1 MSAAVATPIRAVVT
15 ADNHLNRYY
24 DRLSP
29 PKLAERRKQL
39 RRGFDRAVEAAIEQ
53 RADLFVQAGD
63 LFDTPDP
70 RNLDRE
76 FVAAQLARLRA
87 AGVRAV
93 GISGNHD
100 TPKQRTEQGG
110 YLPQGI
116 YRQLGALHLLLDDG
130 TAPTPTEVFEIRGQ
144 RVAVGALPW
153 SSLRRAGD
161 DPLADLA
168 WAPEADLRLFLFH
181 HSIEGHI
188 FPGAPE
194 PIVAR
199 ASLDRLHGTQLV
211 VAGHVHRHAHWQLGR
226 TTVLVPGATE
236 HTTFG
241 ETGPAGFSVVEL
253 SAGGVERLEH
263 VPVAC
268 QPRRQVTVRTTELP
282 DDGQDRVAAILRRLE
297 EGCGPD
303 VMARLILEGPI
314 EREAYHAL
322 DFQRI
327 WEVGLACCFSFDL
340 DASGLFVQDEQ
351 GDRPAGGVRLS
362 QRDELA
368 ACADALMEQADAEE
382 RVLLEETKQ
391 AILAFY
397 EREESR

>member
-1 MSAAVATPIRAVVT
+1 MSTMLRAVIT

-29 PKLAERRKQL
+29 PKLAERRRRL
-39 RRGFDRAVEAAIEQ
+39 RRGFHQAIETAIEQ
-53 RADLFVQAGD
+53 RADLFIQAGD

-76 FVAAQLARLRA
+76 FVASELARLRDP
-87 AGVRAV
+87 GVRAV

-110 YLPQGI
+110 ALPQGI
-116 YRQLGALHLLLDDG
+116 YRELGALRLLDEG
-130 TAPTPTEVFEIRGQ
+130 TTPTETFTIRDQ

-153 SSLRRAGD
+153 SALRRAGD
-161 DPLADLA
+161 DPLADLE
-168 WAPEADLRLFLFH
+168 WAPQADLRLFLFH
-181 HSIEGHI
+181 QSIEGHI

-194 PIVAR
+194 AIVAK
-199 ASLDRLHGTQLV
+199 ASLDRLSGTQLV

-226 TTVLVPGATE
+226 MTVLVPGATE
-236 HTTFG
+236 HMTFG
-241 ETGPAGFSVVEL
+241 ESGPAGYTLVEL
-253 SAGGVERLEH
+253 SVGGVERLDHLRVE
-263 VPVAC
+263 C
-268 QPRRQVTVRTTELP
+268 QPRSQVTVRTTELP
-282 DDGQDRVAAILRRLE
+282 NDGEDRVAAILRRFE

-327 WEVGLACCFSFDL
+327 WDVGLARCFSFDL
-340 DASGLFVQDEQ
+340 DISGLFVQDERD
-351 GDRPAGGVRLS
+351 DRPSGGVRIS

-368 ACADALMEQADAEE
+368 ACADALIDQADEQE
-382 RVLLEETKQ
+382 RAVLEETKQ